1 MATYTAMAGFSVGH
15 SKAFVVHAAERAT
28 IQFRVTTG

>member
-15 SKAFVVHAAERAT
+15 CQAFVVHAAEVAA